1 MKSIRI
7 DGAFGEGGGQVVRS
21 SLALAALTG
30 RPLEIINIRAGRK
43 NPGLRPQH
51 LTAVRAVAA
60 ICAAEVQGDELN
72 SQRLIFRPGSAPA
85 GGDYRF
91 DVRDAARGGSAGATT
106 LVAQAILLPLAFA
119 GCASQVVLRGGTQVP
134 WSPPFHYLRDVF
146 LPAVKKS
153 GLRAEASL
161 NTWGWYPV
169 GGGEFSLT
177 VQPVRRLTGLE
188 WVERGELPPVG
199 VTGVA
204 AVTNL
209 PSHIPQ
215 RMADRAE
222 NVLCTAGIASQVQPL
237 RERGPAAGAG
247 IFLVADYSNGAAG
260 FSALGRRGRPAD
272 KVAEEACSALLDH
285 HAATG
290 AVVDTHLTDQL
301 ILPLALAAG
310 DSILVTSRITQHTL
324 TNIHVVRQF
333 LETDIRIEQPDADGG
348 PTPASRPGGTIVIKG
363 VGYHV

>member
-1 MKSIRI
+1 MRSIRI

-51 LTAVRAVAA
+51 LTGVRAVAA

-72 SQRLIFRPGSAPA
+72 GQRLVFRPGKAPA

-106 LVAQAILLPLAFA
+106 LVAQAILLPLVFA

-146 LPAVKKS
+146 LPAVRKS
-153 GLRAEASL
+153 GLRAEANL

-188 WVERGELPPVG
+188 WVERGELPLAG

-204 AVTNL
+204 AATNL

-215 RMADRAE
+215 RMVDRAR
-222 NVLCTAGIASQVQPL
+222 NVLRTAGIASQVQPL

-247 IFLVADYSNGAAG
+247 IFLVAEYSNGAAG
-260 FSALGRRGRPAD
+260 FSAIGRRGRPAE

-310 DSILVTSRITQHTL
+310 DSILATGQITQHTL
-324 TNIHVVRQF
+324 TNIHIVRQF
-333 LETDIRIEQPDADGG
+333 LETDIRIEREDA
-348 PTPASRPGGTIVIKG
+348 GGTITIKG
-363 VGYHV
+363 VGHHV